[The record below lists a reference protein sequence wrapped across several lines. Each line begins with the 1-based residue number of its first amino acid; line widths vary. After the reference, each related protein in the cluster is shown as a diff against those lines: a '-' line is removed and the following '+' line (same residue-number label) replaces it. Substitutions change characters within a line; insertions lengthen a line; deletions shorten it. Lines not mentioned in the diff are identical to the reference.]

1 MILSQYRTMSEIA
14 AEAIRE
20 AIGAAVYPPGTRLV
34 PLKLEKELG
43 LGRTAIREAHK
54 ERGGKFIKHKN

>member
-1 MILSQYRTMSEIA
+1 MSEIA